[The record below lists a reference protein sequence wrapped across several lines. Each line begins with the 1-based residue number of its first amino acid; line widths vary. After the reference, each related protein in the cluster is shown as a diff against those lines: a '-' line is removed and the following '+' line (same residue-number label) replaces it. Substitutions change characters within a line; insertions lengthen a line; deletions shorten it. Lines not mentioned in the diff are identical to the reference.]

1 MVMYQ
6 PSLAVWAPFV
16 RSAATEVD
24 AEFPRPD
31 WTSTYPGHGEIY
43 PAIKGQANRGQYAV
57 DFMVS
62 SRAIGDRIADY
73 LWTNRKRLGI
83 RYVIWYRRIR
93 SETSG
98 DGNWRPYVNPVP
110 SKRGTASGDHT
121 NHPHASFYSNGHYTP
136 PAPSAP
142 ASQTSTGRPID
153 MAAAKD
159 VYFNFAGNQ
168 PLVPGDNVVKL
179 NADGDLSVV
188 SSVSEGVDVL
198 ATINVSGASIRSF
211 FRLVSYAKG
220 TPTVNSTAVS
230 NPDRRATSSDQVAFK
245 GSIPA
250 DKDTKR
256 STRLRLVVNV
266 PEGTTGAVLNSVQV
280 SGWAL

>member
-1 MVMYQ
+1 
-6 PSLAVWAPFV
+6 
-16 RSAATEVD
+16 
-24 AEFPRPD
+24 
-31 WTSTYPGHGEIY
+31 
-43 PAIKGQANRGQYAV
+43 
-57 DFMVS
+57 
-62 SRAIGDRIADY
+62 
-73 LWTNRKRLGI
+73 
-83 RYVIWYRRIR
+83 
-93 SETSG
+93 
-98 DGNWRPYVNPVP
+98 
-110 SKRGTASGDHT
+110 
-121 NHPHASFYSNGHYTP
+121 
-136 PAPSAP
+136 
-142 ASQTSTGRPID
+142 